1 MIAAPGAFSATIL
14 NIAGFTGV
22 GVQSEELLSL
32 PSWLKPG
39 SLAATAQSALG
50 NVAAGSTFAALQ
62 SAGAGGAAALGTI
75 NGVVQGVGAAIL
87 GSAAY
92 LKRPFFKPR
101 N

>member
-22 GVQSEELLSL
+22 GVQSELLSL